1 MQEENSQIT
10 LPISQFQFQ
19 RQALSVTRVSWRC
32 SLSTDKRADWNRRV
46 CYLGVAADG
55 G

>member
-19 RQALSVTRVSWRC
+19 RQALSVTRVSWR
-32 SLSTDKRADWNRRV
+32 SLSTDKWADWNRRV